1 MEVLMKRTVGLIVL
15 QIALAFFLIV
25 AGILGLIRSNAG
37 ELGQAVALL
46 DAVFKSRIITTII
59 VISLAVAELIAGVF
73 LIVEFFSGE
82 IRLTNII
89 LIIFMIL
96 WIINIVLIDII
107 GPINGNVFGST
118 MSVLN
123 YLSLLSR
130 HLMILGAII
139 AVKEK
144 SRV

>member
-1 MEVLMKRTVGLIVL
+1 MKRTVGLIVL
-15 QIALAFFLIV
+15 HIALAFFLIV

-123 YLSLLSR
+123 YLSLFSR

-139 AVKEK
+139 AVKDK

>member
-1 MEVLMKRTVGLIVL
+1 MKRTVGLIVL

-46 DAVFKSRIITTII
+46 DAGFKSRTITTII

-123 YLSLLSR
+123 YLSLFSR

-139 AVKEK
+139 AVKDK

>member
-1 MEVLMKRTVGLIVL
+1 MKRTVGLVVL
-15 QIALAFFLIV
+15 QLALAFFLIV
-25 AGILGLIRSNAG
+25 AGILGLIRSSAG

-46 DAVFKSRIITTII
+46 DAVFKSQTITTVIIIT
-59 VISLAVAELIAGVF
+59 LAVAELIAGVF

-82 IRLTNII
+82 IRLTNVI
-89 LIIFMIL
+89 LVVFMIL
-96 WIINIVLIDII
+96 WIVNIVLIDII
-107 GPINGNVFGST
+107 GPINGNIFRST

-123 YLSLLSR
+123 YLSQLSR

-139 AVKEK
+139 AVKDK

>member
-1 MEVLMKRTVGLIVL
+1 MKRTVGLVVL

-25 AGILGLIRSNAG
+25 AGVLGLIRSSAG

-46 DAVFKSRIITTII
+46 DAVFKNQTITTII
-59 VISLAVAELIAGVF
+59 IITLAVAELIAGVF

-82 IRLTNII
+82 IGLTNVI
-89 LIIFMIL
+89 LIVFMIL
-96 WIINIVLIDII
+96 WIVNIVLIDII
-107 GPINGNVFGST
+107 GPINGNIFTST

-123 YLSLLSR
+123 YLSQLSR

-139 AVKEK
+139 AVKYK

>member
-1 MEVLMKRTVGLIVL
+1 MKRTVGLIVL

>member
-1 MEVLMKRTVGLIVL
+1 MKRTVGLVVL

-25 AGILGLIRSNAG
+25 AGVLGLIRSTAG
-37 ELGQAVALL
+37 ELGQTIALF
-46 DAVFKSRIITTII
+46 DAVFRSQTITTII
-59 VISLAVAELIAGVF
+59 IITLAVAELIAGVF

-82 IRLTNII
+82 IRLTNVI
-89 LIIFMIL
+89 LLVFMIL
-96 WIINIVLIDII
+96 WIVNIVLIDII
-107 GPINGNVFGST
+107 GSINGNIFTST

-123 YLSLLSR
+123 YLSQLSR

-139 AVKEK
+139 AVKYK

>member
-1 MEVLMKRTVGLIVL
+1 MKRTVGLVVL

-25 AGILGLIRSNAG
+25 AGILGLIRSSAG
-37 ELGQAVALL
+37 ELGQAISLL
-46 DAVFKSRIITTII
+46 DAVFKSRTITTVIIIT
-59 VISLAVAELIAGVF
+59 LAVSELIAGVF

-82 IRLTNII
+82 IRLTGII
-89 LIIFMIL
+89 LIVFMIL
-96 WIINIVLIDII
+96 WIVNIVLIDII
-107 GPINGNVFGST
+107 GPINGNTFTST

-123 YLSLLSR
+123 YLSQLSR

-139 AVKEK
+139 AVKDK

>member
-1 MEVLMKRTVGLIVL
+1 MKRTVGLIVL

-46 DAVFKSRIITTII
+46 DAVFKSRTITTII

-123 YLSLLSR
+123 YLSLFSR

-139 AVKEK
+139 AVKDK

>member
-1 MEVLMKRTVGLIVL
+1 MEVLMKRTVGLVVL

-25 AGILGLIRSNAG
+25 AGILGLIRSSAG
-37 ELGQAVALL
+37 ELGQAISLL
-46 DAVFKSRIITTII
+46 DAVFKSRTITTVIIIT
-59 VISLAVAELIAGVF
+59 LAVSELIAGVF

-82 IRLTNII
+82 IRLTGII
-89 LIIFMIL
+89 LIVFMIL
-96 WIINIVLIDII
+96 WIVNIVLIDII
-107 GPINGNVFGST
+107 GPINGNTFTST

-123 YLSLLSR
+123 YLSQLSR

-139 AVKEK
+139 AVKDK